1 MFSYKF
7 VCSFLLWS
15 LKYCLFIRLSKCKS
29 KDYSN
34 YENDWYE
41 CANGFYAALSIYL
54 FLVAL

>member
-7 VCSFLLWS
+7 VCSFLLSS

-29 KDYSN
+29 KD